1 MNSSTTPLSDNNPKL
16 CEFLFD
22 KITNSPQQQIT
33 FAEYM
38 DTVLYHPQYGY
49 YATQQPQIGAAG
61 DFFTSPHLGADF
73 GEMLAEQLVEM
84 WEILGYPNTFT
95 LVEMGAGQGILAVD
109 ILNYLSKR
117 YPEFLKTI
125 NYIIIEK
132 SPSLKAEQ
140 RSILQRQINASISI
154 EWCELS
160 DIPNDSITGCFFSNE
175 LVDALPVHR
184 VVIQDHQLQEVYI
197 RAYRSASSPL
207 YPIDVKF
214 TETVGNLS
222 TPKIKEYFKQAE
234 IDLLS
239 DIYGEGY
246 RTEVNLNALKWIKTV
261 AEKMH
266 QGFIITIDYG
276 YPAQR
281 YYNQARRSGTLQCY
295 YQHSHH
301 NDPYINIGRQDIT
314 AHVDFTALEKQGKLS
329 GLEII
334 GSTQQALF
342 LMALGLGDRIAS
354 IAQSTNTS
362 ISETLRRR
370 EALHSLIN
378 PMGLGNF
385 IVLIQS
391 KNITAREGKSIQ
403 LKGLQSI

>member
-1 MNSSTTPLSDNNPKL
+1 MNSSTTPVSDNNPKL
-16 CEFLFD
+16 CEFLLE
-22 KITNSPQQQIT
+22 KITNSPGQQIT

-38 DTVLYHPQYGY
+38 DSVLYHPQYGY
-49 YATQQPQIGAAG
+49 YASQQPQIGVAG

-84 WEILGYPNTFT
+84 WELLKYPNTFT
-95 LVEMGAGQGILAVD
+95 LVEMGAGQGILAAD
-109 ILNYLSKR
+109 ILNYLDR
-117 YPEFLKTI
+117 HYPEFLKTI

-132 SPSLKAEQ
+132 SPTLKAEQ
-140 RSILQRQINASISI
+140 RSALQRQLDSPISI
-154 EWCELS
+154 QWCELS
-160 DIPNDSITGCFFSNE
+160 DISNNSITGCFFSNE
-175 LVDALPVHR
+175 LIDALPVHQII
-184 VVIQDHQLQEVYI
+184 IQDNQLQEIYV
-197 RAYRSASSPL
+197 RAYRAQPSPL
-207 YPIDVKF
+207 YPIAVKF
-214 TETVGNLS
+214 TESLGELS
-222 TPKIKEYFKQAE
+222 TPKLKEYFQQAE

-239 DIYGEGY
+239 PIYGEGY
-246 RTEVNLNALKWIKTV
+246 RTEVNLAASLWMKTI

-276 YPAQR
+276 YTAQR
-281 YYNQARRSGTLQCY
+281 YYNPARRSGTLQCY
-295 YQHSHH
+295 YQHRHH
-301 NDPYINIGRQDIT
+301 NDPYINIGRQDLT

-329 GLEII
+329 GLEMV

-391 KNITAREGKSIQ
+391 KNLTANEGESIQ
-403 LKGLQSI
+403 LKGLKSF

>member
-1 MNSSTTPLSDNNPKL
+1 VNSSTTPLSDNNPKL

>member
-1 MNSSTTPLSDNNPKL
+1 MTNDLSNNNPKL
-16 CEFLFD
+16 CEFLLE
-22 KITNSPQQQIT
+22 KITSSPEQQIT

-38 DTVLYHPQYGY
+38 DAVLYHPQYGY

-73 GEMLAEQLVEM
+73 GEMLAEQFVEM

-95 LVEMGAGQGILAVD
+95 LVEMGAGQGILAGD

-140 RSILQRQINASISI
+140 QQQLQRQLNFIASIQ
-154 EWCELS
+154 WCELS

-175 LVDALPVHR
+175 LVDALPVHQ
-184 VVIQDHQLQEVYI
+184 VVIQNSQLQEVYV
-197 RAYRSASSPL
+197 RACRSQSTPL

-214 TETVGNLS
+214 TETVGELS
-222 TPKIKEYFKQAE
+222 TPKLKEYFKQAE

-239 DIYGEGY
+239 PIYGDGY
-246 RTEVNLNALKWIKTV
+246 RTEVNLAALEWIKTV

-266 QGFIITIDYG
+266 QGFILTIDYG
-276 YPAQR
+276 YAAQR
-281 YYNQARRSGTLQCY
+281 YYYPTRRSGTLQCY

-301 NDPYINIGRQDIT
+301 NDPYIHIGYQDLT
-314 AHVDFTALEKQGKLS
+314 AHVDFTALEKQGKLL
-329 GLEII
+329 GLEIV

-342 LMALGLGDRIAS
+342 LMALGLGDRIAA

-391 KNITAREGKSIQ
+391 KNVTPKPGESIQ